1 MSTWQ
6 ITKSVNKRKQHEKA
20 HKNKNNPYHTSRQ
33 LQKEKKKYHI
43 LKRKS
48 QLIIPNHEEKEVL
61 KRIILVKCVSGLK
74 QLSKKGQGIWT
85 YWIHLP
91 IVHGEEAVIRP
102 SPFSGWSSFLAN
114 GVCPEELSKQEV
126 CLKHAKLWRLRR
138 KLNLFFHL
146 GND

>member
-1 MSTWQ
+1 MKRH
-6 ITKSVNKRKQHEKA
+6 IKTKTTPIIYHVNFWE
-20 HKNKNNPYHTSRQ
+20 
-33 LQKEKKKYHI
+33 KKYHI
-43 LKRKS
+43 QERKS

-126 CLKHAKLWRLRR
+126 YLKHAKLQITKKTQFVLPLRQWLTKFER
-138 KLNLFFHL
+138 NNSL
-146 GND
+146 